1 MFWDGA
7 QWVLVADRQ
16 QYTLRQYGGC
26 AGLGLTA
33 CLYLTANDGTLMS
46 AEKAQRL
53 PLHTFQSGPV
63 NSLRGAA
70 KLSGLSGVRAF
81 IHSFHVYIC
90 CSGSGF
96 SQNDNWL
103 PSPVPESFSI
113 SLRCCCSTYTACGDR
128 QAVTIKSHPDDH
140 VNNGGTTHT
149 VYHPAC
155 NHVSH
160 CLHDSTKVWLVQLG
174 SNTAMVTSHCIPQ
187 AVAVLHTDRQTGL

>member
-1 MFWDGA
+1 MTRATWSCTKPSYRRRDTGG
-7 QWVLVADRQ
+7 QTVLLYVLGWGSMGPCSRQ
-16 QYTLRQYGGC
+16 AAIHTHECRKYGGC

-46 AEKAQRL
+46 AEKAQRW

-96 SQNDNWL
+96 SQNENWL

-140 VNNGGTTHT
+140 VNNSGATHA

-155 NHVSH
+155 NHVS
-160 CLHDSTKVWLVQLG
+160 LF
-174 SNTAMVTSHCIPQ
+174 A
-187 AVAVLHTDRQTGL
+187 